1 MRETH
6 WPGVFGTEER
16 PVAVE
21 AKEPSLGSEMGAQ
34 EVLLTCTV
42 LALRGSWGYCS
53 QTRDTV
59 LEISVDQVHITVDF
73 QPTSLLLE
81 KKILA
86 GGQAQRQEYFW
97 GS

>member
-1 MRETH
+1 M
-6 WPGVFGTEER
+6 
-16 PVAVE
+16 E
-21 AKEPSLGSEMGAQ
+21 AEEPSLGSEVGAQ

-59 LEISVDQVHITVDF
+59 LEIPVDQVHITVDF
-73 QPTSLLLE
+73 QPTSLLLG

-86 GGQAQRQEYFW
+86 GGQALQAGILLGILAQK
-97 GS
+97 GCVDSKPQTAGGC